1 MGILKQTCRPYC
13 FGCEQTLVLKTLST
27 LGALESKRVLVRC
40 DLNVPIKDEQITDDG
55 RIRASLPTLRKL
67 IHQGAKVI
75 ICSHLGRPEGQKV
88 EKYSLKPV
96 AHRLS
101 ELLEQPVTF
110 SEDCIGPKANTAVMG
125 VGNGEVL
132 LLENLRFHH
141 AETSESD
148 TERNVFAHQLAD
160 LADVYVG
167 DGFGVLHRKQSSV
180 YDVAKILPSAAGLLV
195 ETELSVLEKLMD
207 SDSHPYTVVLGGS
220 KVSDKLGVISS
231 LLTRVDNIL
240 IGGGMVFTFLAAL
253 GHKVGKSLLE
263 KSQIETVLG
272 YLEQAKA
279 LGVNIVLPTDIVMA
293 SSFAADADFA
303 VAGVAELEQTEF
315 GTNGIGLDIGPETAK
330 RFAEIISAST
340 LCFWNGPMGVF
351 EFESFSTGTRSIAEA
366 LAGFEGL
373 GVVGG
378 GDSAAAVR
386 VLGFKDSEFGHI
398 STGGGASLEYLEG
411 KSLPGLEVL
420 A

>member
-1 MGILKQTCRPYC
+1 MRTI
-13 FGCEQTLVLKTLST
+13 SS
-27 LGALESKRVLVRC
+27 LGQLESKRVLLRC
-40 DLNVPIKDEQITDDG
+40 DLNVPIENGVISDDG
-55 RIRASLPTLRKL
+55 RIRASLPTIKYL
-67 IHQGAKVI
+67 IDQGAKVI
-75 ICSHLGRPEGQKV
+75 ICSHLGRPDGARV
-88 EKYSLKPV
+88 EKYSLGPV
-96 AHRLS
+96 AKRLS
-101 ELLEQPVTF
+101 ELLGQPVTF
-110 SEDCIGPKANTAVMG
+110 SEDC
-125 VGNGEVL
+125 VGNEAKDQVSRLENREVL
-132 LLENLRFHH
+132 LLENLRFHS
-141 AETSESD
+141 AETSDSED
-148 TERNVFAHQLAD
+148 ERHEFATELAE

-167 DGFGVLHRKQSSV
+167 DGFGVLHRKQASV
-180 YDVAKILPSAAGLLV
+180 YEIANLLPSAAGYLV
-195 ETELSVLEKLMD
+195 EKELSVLEQLVR

-220 KVSDKLGVISS
+220 KVSDKLGVISA
-231 LLTRVDNIL
+231 LLPRVDNLL

-263 KSQIETVLG
+263 ESQIDTVRG

-293 SSFAADADFA
+293 SKFAGDAEHL
-303 VAGVAELEQTEF
+303 VAQMDELEQTSF
-315 GTNGIGLDIGPETAK
+315 GASGIGLDIGPESA
-330 RFAEIISAST
+330 RVFAEIISSSK

-351 EFESFSTGTRSIAEA
+351 EFERFSKGTRSVAEA
-366 LAGFEGL
+366 LTKVQGL

-386 VLGFKDSEFGHI
+386 ALGFEDSAFGHI

>member
-1 MGILKQTCRPYC
+1 MR
-13 FGCEQTLVLKTLST
+13 TLSS
-27 LGALESKRVLVRC
+27 LGQLESKRVLLRC
-40 DLNVPIKDEQITDDG
+40 DLNVPIENGVIGDDG
-55 RIRASLPTLRKL
+55 RIRASLPTIKYL
-67 IHQGAKVI
+67 IDQGSKVI
-75 ICSHLGRPEGQKV
+75 ICSHLGRPDGAKV
-88 EKYSLKPV
+88 EKYSLHPV
-96 AHRLS
+96 ADRLS
-101 ELLEQPVTF
+101 ELLGQPVSF
-110 SEDCIGPKANTAVMG
+110 SEDC
-125 VGNGEVL
+125 VGNEAIDQVSKLENREVL
-132 LLENLRFHH
+132 LLENLRFHS
-141 AETSESD
+141 AETSDSEA
-148 TERNVFAHQLAD
+148 ERQDFASNLAE

-167 DGFGVLHRKQSSV
+167 DGFGVLHRKQASV
-180 YDVAKILPSAAGLLV
+180 YEIANLLPSAAGYLV
-195 ETELSVLEKLMD
+195 EKELSVLEQLVR

-220 KVSDKLGVISS
+220 KVSDKLGVISA
-231 LLTRVDNIL
+231 LLPRVDNLL

-263 KSQIETVLG
+263 ESQIDTVRG

-293 SSFAADADFA
+293 SEFAADAENL
-303 VAGVAELEQTEF
+303 VAQMDELEQTSF
-315 GTNGIGLDIGPETAK
+315 GASGIGLDIGPESA
-330 RFAEIISAST
+330 RVFAEIISSSK

-351 EFESFSTGTRSIAEA
+351 EFERFSKGTRSVAEA
-366 LAGFEGL
+366 LTKVQGL

-386 VLGFKDSEFGHI
+386 ALGFEDSAFGHI

>member
-1 MGILKQTCRPYC
+1 MRTI
-13 FGCEQTLVLKTLST
+13 ST
-27 LGALESKRVLVRC
+27 LGQLETKRVLLRC
-40 DLNVPIKDEQITDDG
+40 DLNVPIENGVISDDG
-55 RIRASLPTLRKL
+55 RIRASLPTIKYL
-67 IHQGAKVI
+67 IDQGAKVI
-75 ICSHLGRPEGQKV
+75 ICSHLGRPDGDRV
-88 EKYSLKPV
+88 EKYSLRPV
-96 AHRLS
+96 AKRLS
-101 ELLEQPVTF
+101 ELLGQPVTF
-110 SEDCIGPKANTAVMG
+110 SEDC
-125 VGNGEVL
+125 VGNEAKDQVSRLEYREVL
-132 LLENLRFHH
+132 LLENLRFHS
-141 AETSESD
+141 AETSDSED
-148 TERNVFAHQLAD
+148 ERHEFATELAE

-167 DGFGVLHRKQSSV
+167 DGFGVLHRKQASV
-180 YDVAKILPSAAGLLV
+180 YEIANLLPSAAGYLV
-195 ETELSVLEKLMD
+195 EKELSVLEQLVR

-220 KVSDKLGVISS
+220 KVSDKLGVISA
-231 LLTRVDNIL
+231 LLPRVDNLL

-263 KSQIETVLG
+263 ESQIDTVRG

-293 SSFAADADFA
+293 SKFAGDAENL
-303 VAGVAELEQTEF
+303 VAQMDELEQTSF
-315 GTNGIGLDIGPETAK
+315 GASGIGLDIGPESA
-330 RFAEIISAST
+330 RVFAEIISSSK

-351 EFESFSTGTRSIAEA
+351 EFERFSKGTRSVAEA
-366 LAGFEGL
+366 LTKVQGL

-386 VLGFKDSEFGHI
+386 ALGFEDSAFGHI